1 MQQAGWIALPP
12 LHRRV
17 KQELHGFC
25 EGQAGAWQHMA
36 AETLEAQE
44 RLVNAQLL
52 VQRLG
57 LKASGPTESET
68 CEPEAA
74 V

>member
-1 MQQAGWIALPP
+1 MQQARVNTPTSCA
-12 LHRRV
+12 RRV

-57 LKASGPTESET
+57 LKASGPTESDI